1 MTPTNQTSKPKK
13 GKKKKA
19 ATRRQKTTPQPSL
32 RSAVISRFVTGLDD
46 DDVLISGGS
55 ILGQGFGRCGG
66 RVLCSKLEQTVCDL
80 LSAAGLTHS
89 HSPRHFEVP
98 VTADAVGAY
107 APLVVLRGRGRGGKT
122 VVIECA
128 EEYDAPILEKIM
140 AFRTKF
146 GSEFYVIY
154 IAPEE
159 VLDLIP
165 LAAYDES
172 SVTTDLGTLINR
184 LAD

>member
-1 MTPTNQTSKPKK
+1 MTTSKPAFRPAK
-13 GKKKKA
+13 GKKKTAKN
-19 ATRRQKTTPQPSL
+19 KPKSL
-32 RSAVISRFVTGLDD
+32 RSSVMHRFISDGDD
-46 DDVLISGGS
+46 DDVLLSGGT

-66 RVLCSKLEQTVCDL
+66 RMLCSELERTICDL
-80 LSAAGLTHS
+80 LSIAGLTHS

-98 VTADAVGAY
+98 VSDAAVGAY
-107 APLVVLRGRGRGGKT
+107 APLIVLRGRGRGGKT

-128 EEYDAPILEKIM
+128 DEIEPSILEKIA
-140 AFRTKF
+140 AFRRQF
-146 GSEFYVIY
+146 GSEFYVIFV
-154 IAPEE
+154 APEE
-159 VLDLIP
+159 LIDFIP

>member
-1 MTPTNQTSKPKK
+1 VTPPNPTSKPKK
-13 GKKKKA
+13 GKKKPSPK
-19 ATRRQKTTPQPSL
+19 RQKATQSSL
-32 RSAVISRFVTGLDD
+32 RSSVICRFVTEVED
-46 DDVLISGGS
+46 DDVLVGGGS
-55 ILGQGFGRCGG
+55 MLGQGFGRCGG
-66 RVLCSKLEQTVCDL
+66 RMLSSKLEQTICGL
-80 LSAAGLTHS
+80 LSDAGLTHS
-89 HSPRHFEVP
+89 HSPRYFEVP
-98 VTADAVGAY
+98 VTEDAVGAY

-128 EEYDAPILEKIM
+128 DEIEPSILAKIV
-140 AFRTKF
+140 AFREKF
-146 GSEFYVIY
+146 KSEFYVIF

>member
-1 MTPTNQTSKPKK
+1 MKTTKSSSRPAK
-13 GKKKKA
+13 GKKKGGQS
-19 ATRRQKTTPQPSL
+19 TVSL
-32 RSAVISRFVTGLDD
+32 RSAVMHQFGSDADD
-46 DDVLISGGS
+46 DEVLLSGGT
-55 ILGQGFGRCGG
+55 ILGHRFGRCGG
-66 RVLCSKLEQTVCDL
+66 RLLCSELERTICDL
-80 LSAAGLTHS
+80 LSSAGLTHS

-98 VTADAVGAY
+98 VTDAAVAAY
-107 APLVVLRGRGRGGKT
+107 APLIVLRGRGRGGKT

-128 EEYDAPILEKIM
+128 VEVEPSILHKIV
-140 AFRTKF
+140 AFRKEF
-146 GSEFYVIY
+146 GSEFYVIF

-159 VLDLIP
+159 LIDLIP